1 MYLISYDI
9 SENKRRNKI
18 FKELK
23 NYGRHV
29 QFSVFECEID
39 KKRYRQLYA
48 SLLHLMDG
56 CEEGNIRIY
65 QICANCRKTIYTIG
79 NPTERTGAADEQDT
93 IVI

>member
-1 MYLISYDI
+1 MISYDI

-23 NYGRHV
+23 NYSRHV
-29 QFSVFECEID
+29 LFSVFECEID